1 MSEDGVRRCDNKR
14 RAESDSEDDEQAAC
28 KRERVSP
35 PPEDVETT
43 GATSSSRSNIEEA
56 IKAIDLIQYELNMGN
71 VLADSPDPSDHDTP
85 PESEDESGGEE
96 MLSQAHALGFEAC
109 IRETFRFLES
119 CGVPKN
125 DPIYKQLKSRFV
137 ETSN

>member
-14 RAESDSEDDEQAAC
+14 RAESEDEDDEQAPC
-28 KRERVSP
+28 KRERFSP
-35 PPEDVETT
+35 APEDVRVSSE
-43 GATSSSRSNIEEA
+43 TSSGRNNIEEA

-71 VLADSPDPSDHDTP
+71 VLADSPDPSDQDTP